1 MEERGRTPAG
11 AGRGREM
18 LERFRVAA
26 ARTRLRRGAAAT
38 VLVAAGF
45 CLAVTPV
52 VGDGLN
58 RVAAPTSP
66 VLVATRAASST
77 QVAGGGQQFDRA
89 ALAAAQ
95 TAGNGKAGKVSLE
108 SRVTDQP
115 IVTEENK
122 GSYVGVKC
130 PKGSKAI
137 SGGILNKYINLLVSS
152 SAPNHPISG
161 KYTPRTW
168 WLTVTNANIDGQGG
182 SLPWRGV
189 VNCLKPVKLK
199 K

>member
-11 AGRGREM
+11 AGRVRGR
-18 LERFRVAA
+18 LARFRIAA
-26 ARTRLRRGAAAT
+26 AGTRLRRAAAAT
-38 VLVAAGF
+38 VLATAGLW
-45 CLAVTPV
+45 LAVAPV

-58 RVAAPTSP
+58 RVAAPNSP

-89 ALAAAQ
+89 SLAAAQ

-122 GSYVGVKC
+122 GSFVGVKC

-182 SLPWRGV
+182 SLSWRGV
-189 VNCLKPVKLK
+189 VNCLAPVSIRK
-199 K
+199 